1 MGGNHSSY
9 VYTMEEVLEG
19 MLNSIDEAICD
30 GSDDDF
36 DAYFLNYDDQ
46 E

>member
-9 VYTMEEVLEG
+9 VYTMEEVLEEG
-19 MLNSIDEAICD
+19 IDEAICD